1 MIGDRHEVCAFIG
14 SSSGS
19 PSQFPVVIRGPQG
32 RYSWE
37 GQSSEWWLL
46 CDEAHTAARGVIR
59 AEARLEACG
68 DGWRW
73 VPIAVLPEPPARL
86 RRR

>member
-1 MIGDRHEVCAFIG
+1 MIGERHEVRAFIG
-14 SSSGS
+14 SSSGI
-19 PSQFPVVIRGPQG
+19 PSQFPVVIQGPQG

-46 CDEAHTAARGVIR
+46 CDQARGLDRAIC

-73 VPIAVLPEPPARL
+73 VPIAVLLAPPARQK
-86 RRR
+86 RR